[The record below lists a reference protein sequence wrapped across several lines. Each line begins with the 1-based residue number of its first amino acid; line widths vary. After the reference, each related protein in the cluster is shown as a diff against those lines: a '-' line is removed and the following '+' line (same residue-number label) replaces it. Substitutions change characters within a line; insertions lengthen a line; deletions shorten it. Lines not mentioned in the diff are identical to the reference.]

1 MKCNLGFPC
10 WLFHCLWMEPSLQ
23 WWRSR
28 VPEQGGSRSYCSL
41 PKATLSREDSATVKA
56 DFNSA
61 KDELDKAER
70 RASSHCVHSGEK
82 WTKCLMLSRRN
93 KTTSAWL
100 DAARDQAQC
109 GGCRA
114 PSLAVHS
121 PVWAA
126 RRAEGTPGGCGHLA
140 CTSPSSAQSHFTVA
154 CAMASREELLLEQ
167 AAVNKLNYNQ
177 EI

>member
-1 MKCNLGFPC
+1 M
-10 WLFHCLWMEPSLQ
+10 
-23 WWRSR
+23 
-28 VPEQGGSRSYCSL
+28 
-41 PKATLSREDSATVKA
+41 VKA
-56 DFNSA
+56 DFSSA

-114 PSLAVHS
+114 PSLVVRS
-121 PVWAA
+121 PVCSQESRKNA
-126 RRAEGTPGGCGHLA
+126 RRLRAPGVHI
-140 CTSPSSAQSHFTVA
+140 P
-154 CAMASREELLLEQ
+154 
-167 AAVNKLNYNQ
+167 
-177 EI
+177 